1 MQSKRNIHR
10 NKMICMIYHHVGK
23 DPATK
28 LDEFL
33 EKCQR
38 GGKGVI
44 FTVNTAYTVDTVDIV
59 DTVDTVK
66 GVDSVEGSGYQI
78 G

>member
-1 MQSKRNIHR
+1 MKKESDL
-10 NKMICMIYHHVGK
+10 GK

-38 GGKGVI
+38 GGGPFSMFVHTLSTR
-44 FTVNTAYTVDTVDIV
+44 FGQDFEAEVWSAFCC
-59 DTVDTVK
+59 
-66 GVDSVEGSGYQI
+66 
-78 G
+78 